1 MRRPA
6 VAGWA
11 LFICSGTCSALAAAL
26 ATKTF
31 DEVSPLTG
39 TAFSASVAGLLMVG
53 AVRPRTSG
61 WSAARRRDSAVLGA
75 ILLLNVLTLYL
86 ALDRLP
92 LGTGITIEFLGP
104 LSLAVLHAKA
114 WRDYGA
120 AAFAIGGVA
129 LVTGASVSTDVVG
142 LAPAL
147 CAAACWASY
156 IVVARR
162 VAADHR
168 PNDGL
173 AVAVGFSGLFA
184 LPLALVA
191 CLQFETV
198 GVIAVLVVVAALGR
212 ILPYLFEIV
221 ALRILTAGA
230 AGVLF
235 SIIPVIAALTGFV
248 VLGEP
253 YSAVQVLGV
262 GIVVLGSAMVMSDAP
277 PE

>member
-6 VAGWA
+6 VLGWA

-31 DEVSPLTG
+31 DEVPPLTG
-39 TAFSASVAGLLMVG
+39 TAFSASVAGLLMMG
-53 AVRPRTSG
+53 AVRPRTAD

-75 ILLLNVLTLYL
+75 ILLLNVLALYL

-142 LAPAL
+142 LAFAVS
-147 CAAACWASY
+147 AAACWASY

-168 PNDGL
+168 PGDGL
-173 AVAVGFSGLFA
+173 TVAVGFSGLFA

-212 ILPYLFEIV
+212 ILPYMFEIV

-262 GIVVLGSAMVMSDAP
+262 VIVVAGSAMVMSDAP